1 VRLGLFDGP
10 RGRLLGAVLGDI
22 PGGIPGGKVVD
33 LGALLPGPP
42 AEGLASVLALDASGL
57 ARLAEQ
63 VTTAHTGGREVHP
76 LDTLAPAPPFAGTK
90 ILCQVVNYVAH
101 SDEIS
106 IAAPRNPFLF
116 YKPPSALSG
125 ATQDVLAHVC
135 SSKLDYE
142 CELAVVIGR
151 PGRNIP
157 AEHAFDHVAGY
168 TVMNDWSYR
177 DLQFNERAPHLN
189 DSFGRNWTKG
199 KGLDT
204 ACALGPWIVTSDEIG
219 DPYALAL
226 STVVNGRVRQKAMT
240 GDMLLTIPEL
250 IAEASLGTTLH
261 PGDVIAT
268 GTPGGVC
275 LGGDEFLTAGD
286 EVVCEIS
293 SIGRISQRVVA
304 DDGAYVR
311 GGTP

>member
-1 VRLGLFDGP
+1 VKLGLFDGP
-10 RGRLLGAVLGDI
+10 GGRLLGAELGGD
-22 PGGIPGGKVVD
+22 VVE
-33 LGALLPGPP
+33 LAAMVPGPP
-42 AEGLASVLALDASGL
+42 AEGLAAVLALGAPGL
-57 ARLAEQ
+57 SQQ
-63 VTTAHTGGREVHP
+63 VTMAHTEGREVHP
-76 LDTLAPAPPFAGTK
+76 LDTLVPAPPFAGTK

-101 SDEIS
+101 SDEIA

-116 YKPPSALSG
+116 YKPGSALSG
-125 ATQDVLAHVC
+125 ATQDVLAHAC
-135 SSKLDYE
+135 SGKLDYE

-157 AEHAFDHVAGY
+157 AEHAFDHVGGY

-189 DSFGRNWTKG
+189 SSFGRNWTKG

-204 ACALGPWIVTSDEIG
+204 ACALGPWIVTADEIG

-240 GDMLLTIPEL
+240 GEMLLTIPEL

-286 EVVCEIS
+286 EVVCEIACL
-293 SIGRISQRVVA
+293 GRISQRVVA

>member
-1 VRLGLFDGP
+1 MRLGLFDGP
-10 RGRLLGAVLGDI
+10 RGRLLGAVIGADVIHLGTLV
-22 PGGIPGGKVVD
+22 PGT
-33 LGALLPGPP
+33 P
-42 AEGLASVLALDASGL
+42 AEGLAAVLALDASAL
-57 ARLAEQ
+57 AQLAQ
-63 VTTAHTGGREVHP
+63 RVTTAHSESREVHALEP
-76 LDTLAPAPPFAGTK
+76 LVPAPPFAGTK

-125 ATQDVLAHVC
+125 ATQDVLAHAC
-135 SSKLDYE
+135 SGKLDYE

-157 AEHAFDHVAGY
+157 AEHAFDHVGGY

-189 DSFGRNWTKG
+189 ASFGRNWTKG

-204 ACALGPWIVTSDEIG
+204 ACALGPWIVTADEID

-226 STVVNGRVRQKAMT
+226 STVVNGRIRQQAKT

-293 SIGRISQRVVA
+293 GIGRISQRVVA

>member
-1 VRLGLFDGP
+1 VKLGLFDGP
-10 RGRLLGAVLGDI
+10 GGRLLGAVLGGD
-22 PGGIPGGKVVD
+22 VVE
-33 LGALLPGPP
+33 LAAMVPGPP
-42 AEGLASVLALDASGL
+42 AEGLAAVLALGAPGL
-57 ARLAEQ
+57 SQQ
-63 VTTAHTGGREVHP
+63 VTMAHTEGREVHP
-76 LDTLAPAPPFAGTK
+76 LDTLVPAPPFAGTK

-101 SDEIS
+101 SDEIA

-116 YKPPSALSG
+116 YKPGSALSG
-125 ATQDVLAHVC
+125 ATQDVLAHAC
-135 SSKLDYE
+135 SGKLDYE

-157 AEHAFDHVAGY
+157 AEHAFDHVGGY

-189 DSFGRNWTKG
+189 SSFGRNWTKG

-204 ACALGPWIVTSDEIG
+204 ACALGPWIVTADEIG

-286 EVVCEIS
+286 EVVCEIAC
-293 SIGRISQRVVA
+293 IGRISQRVVA

>member
-10 RGRLLGAVLGDI
+10 RGRLLGLVTDSDVIDLAALV
-22 PGGIPGGKVVD
+22 PGT
-33 LGALLPGPP
+33 A
-42 AEGLASVLALDASGL
+42 AEGLAAVLVLDPAGR
-57 ARLAEQ
+57 ARL
-63 VTTAHTGGREVHP
+63 TADATAGGHGVHALHTLV
-76 LDTLAPAPPFAGTK
+76 AAPPFAGTK

-101 SDEIS
+101 SEEIS

-125 ATQDVLAHVC
+125 ATQNVLAHAC
-135 SSKLDYE
+135 STKLDYE

-157 AEHAFDHVAGY
+157 AERAFDHVGGY

-189 DSFGRNWTKG
+189 NSFGRNWTKG

-204 ACALGPWIVTSDEIG
+204 ACALGPWIVTTDEIS

-250 IAEASLGTTLH
+250 IAEASLGATLN
-261 PGDVIAT
+261 PGDIIAT

-275 LGGDEFLTAGD
+275 LGGDEFLAEGD
-286 EVVCEIS
+286 LVVCEIGG
-293 SIGRISQRVVA
+293 IGRISQRVLA

-311 GGTP
+311 GDTP

>member
-1 VRLGLFDGP
+1 VRIGLFDGP
-10 RGRLLGAVLGDI
+10 RDRLLGAVVDSD
-22 PGGIPGGKVVD
+22 VVD
-33 LGALLPGPP
+33 LGPLLPGTPT
-42 AEGLASVLALDASGL
+42 EGLAAVLALDAAHRAPL
-57 ARLAEQ
+57 
-63 VTTAHTGGREVHP
+63 TAGVIQAHAGGREVHP
-76 LDTLAPAPPFAGTK
+76 LHALVAAPPFAGTK

-125 ATQDVLAHVC
+125 AAQDVLAHAC
-135 SSKLDYE
+135 STKLDYE

-157 AEHAFDHVAGY
+157 PEHAFDHVAGY

-189 DSFGRNWTKG
+189 AGFGRNWTKG

-204 ACALGPWIVTSDEIG
+204 ACALGPWIVTADEIR
-219 DPYALAL
+219 DPYALPL
-226 STVVNGRVRQKAMT
+226 STVVNGRVRQKAVT
-240 GDMLLTIPEL
+240 GDMLLTIPQL

-261 PGDVIAT
+261 PGDIIAT

-286 EVVCEIS
+286 QVVCEIGG
-293 SIGRISQRVVA
+293 IGRISQRVVA
-304 DDGAYVR
+304 DNGAYVR

>member
-1 VRLGLFDGP
+1 MRLGLFDSPGGP
-10 RGRLLGAVLGDI
+10 FLGAVVGTDVVNLASLV
-22 PGGIPGGKVVD
+22 PGTPVD
-33 LGALLPGPP
+33 
-42 AEGLASVLALDASGL
+42 GLATVLALDTGARAELAAAAHRAHSSGP
-57 ARLAEQ
+57 
-63 VTTAHTGGREVHP
+63 VHP
-76 LDTLAPAPPFAGTK
+76 VDALVPLAPFAGSK

-101 SDEIS
+101 SDEIA

-116 YKPPSALSG
+116 YKPASALSG
-125 ATQDVLAHVC
+125 AAQDVLAHGC
-135 SSKLDYE
+135 SAKLDYE
-142 CELAVVIGR
+142 CELAVVIGTA
-151 PGRNIP
+151 GRNIP

-189 DSFGRNWTKG
+189 ASFGRNWTKG

-204 ACALGPWIVTSDEIG
+204 ACALGPWIVTADEIP
-219 DPYALAL
+219 DPYALPL
-226 STVVNGRVRQKAMT
+226 STAVNGRVRQKAMT

-250 IAEASLGTTLH
+250 IAEASLGATLH

-275 LGGDEFLTAGD
+275 LGGDEFLAPGD
-286 EVVCEIS
+286 QVICEIGG
-293 SIGRISQRVVA
+293 IGRISQRVVA

-311 GGTP
+311 GDTP

>member
-1 VRLGLFDGP
+1 MRIGLFDGP
-10 RGRLLGAVLGDI
+10 QGRMLGAVVGSD
-22 PGGIPGGKVVD
+22 VVD
-33 LGALLPGPP
+33 LAPVMPGTP
-42 AEGLASVLALDASGL
+42 AEGLAAVLALDVMALASL
-57 ARLAEQ
+57 AAEA
-63 VTTAHTGGREVHP
+63 VGACDRGTDVHP
-76 LDTLAPAPPFAGTK
+76 LDGLVAAPPFGGTK

-101 SDEIS
+101 SDEIA
-106 IAAPRNPFLF
+106 IAAPRYPFLF

-125 ATQDVLAHVC
+125 ATQDVIAHAC
-135 SSKLDYE
+135 STKLDYE

-157 AEHAFDHVAGY
+157 IEHAFEHVSGY

-189 DSFGRNWTKG
+189 ASFGRNWTKG

-204 ACALGPWIVTSDEIG
+204 ACALGPWIVTVDEIA

-226 STVVNGRVRQKAMT
+226 STLVNGEVRQKAMT
-240 GDMLLTIPEL
+240 RDMLLTIPEL

-261 PGDVIAT
+261 AGDVIAT

-275 LGGDEFLTAGD
+275 LGGEEFLAAGD
-286 EVVCEIS
+286 RVVCQIAG
-293 SIGRISQRVVA
+293 IGRISQRVVA
-304 DDGAYVR
+304 DDGAYVC
-311 GGTP
+311 GGAR

>member
-1 VRLGLFDGP
+1 MKLGLFEGP
-10 RGRLLGAVLGDI
+10 RGRLLGAVLGTDVI
-22 PGGIPGGKVVD
+22 NLAALVPGT
-33 LGALLPGPP
+33 P
-42 AEGLASVLALDASGL
+42 AEGLTAILALDAAQL
-57 ARLAEQ
+57 ALLATDVAE
-63 VTTAHTGGREVHP
+63 AGAAGREVHP
-76 LDTLAPAPPFAGTK
+76 LDALVPAAPFAGTK

-125 ATQDVLAHVC
+125 ATGDVLAHAC

-157 AEHAFDHVAGY
+157 AERAFDHVAGY

-189 DSFGRNWTKG
+189 TSFGRNWTKG

-204 ACALGPWIVTSDEIG
+204 ACALGPWIVTADEID

-226 STVVNGRVRQKAMT
+226 STVVNGRIRQQAKT

-293 SIGRISQRVVA
+293 GIGRISQRVVA